1 MVVSAAERIRKYKS
15 KFDPTVVSARFT
27 GVKDLAEAKVEV
39 KQAELAQIRDDVRA
53 ILNSHNIAPLWS
65 GIFQAFS
72 NRLYGLT
79 QSGGSI
85 ESLQP
90 VAQAEASAWLNT
102 LPTQEQAKSV
112 INDILTYYGF
122 SPLP

>member
-53 ILNSHNIAPLWS
+53 
-65 GIFQAFS
+65 GE
-72 NRLYGLT
+72 R
-79 QSGGSI
+79 
-85 ESLQP
+85 
-90 VAQAEASAWLNT
+90 VAQHSTHSGAGEIGDKRHSHILRI
-102 LPTQEQAKSV
+102 LPFTIIPSEDELLRLLWGQLV
-112 INDILTYYGF
+112 GIRLLFG
-122 SPLP
+122 